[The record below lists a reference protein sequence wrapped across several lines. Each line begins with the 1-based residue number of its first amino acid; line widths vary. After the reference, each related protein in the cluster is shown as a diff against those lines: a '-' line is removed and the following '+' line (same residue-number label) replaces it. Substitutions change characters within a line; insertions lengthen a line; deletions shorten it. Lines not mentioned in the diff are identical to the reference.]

1 MTPINN
7 NKNINVRNISFGQK
21 PEDNK
26 SFDNTLSTLK
36 DNMIK
41 RCEYEVPEYGDF
53 AIVKET
59 LPNKDEDVYSGNI
72 SLICEPSEDNPK
84 KRYLSYNQLNP
95 QNRKGLSS
103 LIASGTKEDI
113 LEALNDENFVNNIK
127 QDSER
132 MSRKM
137 QDMKW

>member
-41 RCEYEVPEYGDF
+41 RCE
-53 AIVKET
+53 
-59 LPNKDEDVYSGNI
+59 
-72 SLICEPSEDNPK
+72 
-84 KRYLSYNQLNP
+84 
-95 QNRKGLSS
+95 
-103 LIASGTKEDI
+103 
-113 LEALNDENFVNNIK
+113 
-127 QDSER
+127 
-132 MSRKM
+132 
-137 QDMKW
+137 

>member
-1 MTPINN
+1 MAYINN
-7 NKNINVRNISFGQK
+7 DKNIHIQNISFGQK
-21 PEDNK
+21 TKDYK
-26 SFDNTLSTLK
+26 SFDNTLNNLK

-53 AIVKET
+53 SIIKET
-59 LPNKDEDVYSGNI
+59 LPNNDSDVYSGNI

-103 LIASGTKEDI
+103 LLVAGTKEDI
-113 LEALNDENFVNNIK
+113 LDALNDDNFVNNLK

-132 MSRKM
+132 MSKKM
-137 QDMKW
+137 KDMKW